1 MVGTEPNICGRQT
14 LQYPAICHSI
24 WRLQIYFRFKIRNL
38 VIKNLFEKFIFFLLT
53 FDVDSDEAFA
63 GITGVNIEGEYF
75 VEFGFVGKTAQLH
88 FARIG
93 HVNVYGAAQH
103 VQAVLEYSYFVWT

>member
-1 MVGTEPNICGRQT
+1 MVKKK
-14 LQYPAICHSI
+14 
-24 WRLQIYFRFKIRNL
+24 IYL
-38 VIKNLFEKFIFFLLT
+38 KNSFVFQT
-53 FDVDSDEAFA
+53 FDIDSDEAFA

-75 VEFGFVGKTAQLH
+75 VEFGFVGKTAQLY